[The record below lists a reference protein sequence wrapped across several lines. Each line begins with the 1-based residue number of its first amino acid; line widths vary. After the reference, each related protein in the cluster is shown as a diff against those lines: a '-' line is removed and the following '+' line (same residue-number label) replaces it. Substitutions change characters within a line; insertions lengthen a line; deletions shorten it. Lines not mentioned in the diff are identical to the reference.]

1 MAREGR
7 GKVRPSS
14 KPAEEQASAATHE
27 TEAQESSPPTVHP
40 EFRIL
45 ADAPGPSSQETV
57 LLNAPAGALRAIAR
71 LRPTKSEPSPR
82 ATRFHR
88 RSLGLVRGFR
98 VWAAS
103 LARGVRLTPRS
114 GHAALSVNLRRGLA
128 VRLASERVVPIVAA
142 LLLFGATVVSLQP
155 AAAQPV
161 GDTDGAGTTVRLAIG
176 GGPAEA
182 GGPGSMAVAGAID
195 GPAAKERV
203 IGTGGDDVQ
212 EPDGLTDDGT
222 IYKPVAVNT
231 TVADGKELL
240 ETYTVQAGDT
250 LTGIAS
256 RHGVSMMTVWWAN
269 KLSSKDDLHV
279 GQKLVIPPV
288 NGIVVTVKDTDTLA
302 SLAARHKVDPD
313 EILAVNGLDDPNLI
327 IGQTL
332 TLPDAVGAPIPTPK
346 PVARSSGGGACNCSG
361 PARYSGGAFNWPVV
375 GGDNYISRGFRYG
388 HYGLDI
394 AADYGSRVRATGAGR
409 VIFAGWKSNGGG
421 YQVWVA
427 HGSGLYTTYNH
438 MSAITVS
445 AGESVGD
452 GEQVGR
458 IGSSGRS
465 TGPHLHLEVWV
476 GEPWNGGYRVNPLKY
491 L

>member
-1 MAREGR
+1 M
-7 GKVRPSS
+7 
-14 KPAEEQASAATHE
+14 
-27 TEAQESSPPTVHP
+27 
-40 EFRIL
+40 
-45 ADAPGPSSQETV
+45 
-57 LLNAPAGALRAIAR
+57 
-71 LRPTKSEPSPR
+71 
-82 ATRFHR
+82 HR
-88 RSLGLVRGFR
+88 RSVGVARGFAAR
-98 VWAAS
+98 VS
-103 LARGVRLTPRS
+103 GLTRGVRLASRPGQLTFS
-114 GHAALSVNLRRGLA
+114 ASLRRGLV
-128 VRLASERVVPIVAA
+128 VRLASERMVPVAA
-142 LLLFGATVVSLQP
+142 ALVVLAASVVSFQP
-155 AAAQPV
+155 TAAQPV
-161 GDTDGAGTTVRLAIG
+161 GDTRAGGAEVRLAIG
-176 GGPAEA
+176 GGPVD
-182 GGPGSMAVAGAID
+182 GGPLDAASGNSMAVGGVLAGRAV
-195 GPAAKERV
+195 KEDV
-203 IGTGGDDVQ
+203 IGTGGADVRP
-212 EPDGLTDDGT
+212 PDGSADDGT

-231 TVADGKELL
+231 TVQDGRELL
-240 ETYTVQAGDT
+240 QTYTVKPGDT

-269 KLSSKDDLHV
+269 KLTSKDDLHV

-288 NGIVVTVKDTDTLA
+288 NGIVVTVRDVDTLD
-302 SLAARHKVDPD
+302 SLAARYKVDPA

-346 PVARSSGGGACNCSG
+346 PVARSSGGGGGSCNCPG
-361 PARYSGGAFNWPVV
+361 PSTYSGGSFDWPVV
-375 GGDNYISRGFRYG
+375 GGGNYISQGFRYG

-421 YQVWVA
+421 YQVWIA

-445 AGESVGD
+445 AGESVTD

-458 IGSSGRS
+458 IGASGRA

-476 GEPWNGGYRVNPLKY
+476 GAPWNGGYRVNPLKY